1 MKIGSMTPKEKI
13 DALREKLNE
22 YNRRYY
28 IENDPVVSDS
38 QFDAML
44 HELQEL
50 EQIGRASCRERV

>member
-50 EQIGRASCRERV
+50 ERRYPE